1 MSSSKGRSIAAW
13 VLVVA
18 LAVMFLLAA
27 LGKLTGAATP
37 MFEAW
42 GYPSW
47 FAVLIGAAELAGA
60 IGLLVPR
67 TTRWA
72 AVGLVLVMLG
82 AVFTH
87 VTNGEGAQVLRP
99 LIFLGG
105 LAAVLLLRSGSAGG
119 RSRGSSPLQVS

>member
-1 MSSSKGRSIAAW
+1 MSSSKGRVIAAW

-18 LAVMFLLAA
+18 LAALYLLAA
-27 LGKLTGAATP
+27 LGKLTGASTP

-42 GYPSW
+42 GYPAW
-47 FAVLIGAAELAGA
+47 FAVLIGIAELAGA
-60 IGLLVPR
+60 IGLLIPK

-72 AVGLVLVMLG
+72 ALGLAAVMLG

-105 LAAVLLLRSGSAGG
+105 LAAVWLLRSGSSAAAAD
-119 RSRGSSPLQVS
+119 SP

>member
-1 MSSSKGRSIAAW
+1 MSSSKGRVIAAW

-18 LAVMFLLAA
+18 LAALFMLAA

-42 GYPSW
+42 GYPAW
-47 FAVLIGAAELAGA
+47 FALLIGVAELAGA
-60 IGLLVPR
+60 IGLLIPR
-67 TTRWA
+67 TMRWA
-72 AVGLVLVMLG
+72 ILGLGLVMLG

-87 VTNGEGAQVLRP
+87 LANGEGAQVLRP

-105 LAAVLLLRSGSAGG
+105 LAAIWLLRPRAAGG
-119 RSRGSSPLQVS
+119 EGA